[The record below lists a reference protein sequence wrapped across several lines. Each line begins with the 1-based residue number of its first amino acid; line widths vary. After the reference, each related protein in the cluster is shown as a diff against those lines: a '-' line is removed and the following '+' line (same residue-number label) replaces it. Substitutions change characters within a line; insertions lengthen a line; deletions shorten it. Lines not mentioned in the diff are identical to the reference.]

1 MYSNFSVSQEAGRNS
16 GVSKIEAFL
25 EKERENEKKK
35 RTMAKGWVACKIKFT
50 SHKALLDKLK
60 YVLMQLY

>member
-16 GVSKIEAFL
+16 GVWKIEAFL

-35 RTMAKGWVACKIKFT
+35 TMAKGWVACKIKFT
-50 SHKALLDKLK
+50 SHKALLDKWK